1 VKLAGTRNKKEK
13 GREKHPEQNKQHSV
27 EREKL
32 LFAVHAL
39 SIATKRSRRNTGNS
53 MTPAH
58 ECAEVGFMPRDLCA
72 ERRACR
78 TR

>member
-39 SIATKRSRRNTGNS
+39 SIATKRSRRKIL
-53 MTPAH
+53 
-58 ECAEVGFMPRDLCA
+58 EK
-72 ERRACR
+72 
-78 TR
+78 